1 MGLLVAFSLA
11 VLAGYGVVRLTE
23 AIRSPSARRAL
34 VVLLGFAMLAEYA
47 SKPLTLQIIPTGPS
61 EAYAD
66 MVKDLGDSP
75 AATIFEYPASLL
87 HDPTYMYYSTFHW
100 QNLVN
105 GYAGF
110 FPQWYGRL
118 TLAMERFPDDGSVGT
133 VKTHGARYI
142 LVHGERLIGNRYRR
156 LTYQLD
162 AWPGLTLVS
171 RRPSERQGQHGE
183 ISVYRVSYG
192 Q

>member
-1 MGLLVAFSLA
+1 
-11 VLAGYGVVRLTE
+11 
-23 AIRSPSARRAL
+23 
-34 VVLLGFAMLAEYA
+34 MLAEYA

-142 LVHGERLIGNRYRR
+142 LVHGERLIGNSYRR

>member
-1 MGLLVAFSLA
+1 LV
-11 VLAGYGVVRLTE
+11 
-23 AIRSPSARRAL
+23 
-34 VVLLGFAMLAEYA
+34 
-47 SKPLTLQIIPTGPS
+47 
-61 EAYAD
+61 
-66 MVKDLGDSP
+66 
-75 AATIFEYPASLL
+75 

-118 TLAMERFPDDGSVGT
+118 TLAMEQFPDDGSVAT

-142 LVHGERLIGNRYRR
+142 LVHGERLIGNQYRR

-171 RRPSERQGQHGE
+171 RRPSEREGQHGE
-183 ISVYRVSYG
+183 ISVYRVSYT